1 MKQMN
6 KKQIYYNIDS
16 IREKH
21 CIYNLIFGEKSNGK
35 SYQVKL
41 KILLEHYLETGRRF
55 ILMRRWAEDLK
66 NDWISGYFRNM
77 DIAKMTNN
85 KYNTIIKFKS
95 EILFAKNV
103 MDKDG
108 NIKTVKGEK
117 IRICD
122 SIIIRT
128 TLFFS

>member
-1 MKQMN
+1 
-6 KKQIYYNIDS
+6 
-16 IREKH
+16 
-21 CIYNLIFGEKSNGK
+21 
-35 SYQVKL
+35 
-41 KILLEHYLETGRRF
+41 
-55 ILMRRWAEDLK
+55 MRRWAEDLK

-77 DIAKMTNN
+77 DIAKMTDN

-117 IRICD
+117 IRICNT
-122 SIIIRT
+122 IIIRT
-128 TLFFS
+128 TLFIS